1 MNRFRCNLTWIP
13 LILIWSLVSSCSTST
28 LREITDVPVY
38 GYEVIQSHPHDRFA
52 FTEGL
57 AYKDGLIIEGTG
69 LPGHSTL
76 RKVNLQTGEIILIHK
91 LGDEYFGEGITV
103 FDNKIVQLTE
113 ESHIGFTYD
122 LNSFDQLGV
131 FHYPT
136 KGWGIT
142 WDGKNLVMSDGTSS
156 LYFWDPVTFKQ
167 VRRIEVHTNDDPIP
181 SLNELEYV
189 QGEIYANIWPTDRI
203 ARISP
208 ENGEVLGWIDLN
220 GLLAPTDQEKIGWSA
235 IKGMKPSIPLEKE
248 ACLNGIAYDP
258 ENQRLFVTGK
268 LWPELYE
275 IELVPP
281 E

>member
-1 MNRFRCNLTWIP
+1 VNRFFCNLSWIP
-13 LILIWSLVSSCSTST
+13 LILIWSLVPSCSSST
-28 LREITDVPVY
+28 IREKTDIPVY

-57 AYKDGLIIEGTG
+57 AFKDGLIIEGTG

-103 FDNKIVQLTE
+103 FENKIAQLTE

-122 LNSFDQLGV
+122 LNSFDQLGE

-142 WDGKNLVMSDGTSS
+142 WDGKNLVMSDGTST
-156 LYFWDPVTFKQ
+156 LYFWDPETFKQ
-167 VRRIEVHTNDDPIP
+167 VRRIEVHANGDPIP

-208 ENGEVLGWIDLN
+208 ENGEVLGWIDLK
-220 GLLAPTDQEKIGWSA
+220 GLLAPNDQEKIGWSV
-235 IKGMKPSIPLEKE
+235 IKGLKPSIPLEKE

>member
-1 MNRFRCNLTWIP
+1 MNRFCCNLSWIP
-13 LILIWSLVSSCSTST
+13 LVLILSIVPSCSTST
-28 LREITDVPVY
+28 IREKTDIPVY
-38 GYEVIQSHPHDRFA
+38 GYEVVQSYPHDLFA

-76 RKVNLQTGEIILIHK
+76 RKVNLQTGEIISIHK
-91 LGDEYFGEGITV
+91 LDDEYFGEGITV
-103 FDNKIVQLTE
+103 FESKIAQLTE

-122 LNSFDQLGV
+122 LNSFDQLGE

-142 WDGKNLVMSDGTSS
+142 WDGKNLVMSDGTST
-156 LYFWDPVTFKQ
+156 LYFWDPETFKQ
-167 VRRIEVHTNDDPIP
+167 VRRIEVHANGDPIP

-208 ENGEVLGWIDLN
+208 ENGEVLGWIDLK
-220 GLLAPTDQEKIGWSA
+220 GLLAQNDQEKIGWSV
-235 IKGMKPSIPLEKE
+235 IKGLKPSIPLEKE